1 MTAPLLTTSTLYAS
15 VVLHAYRAQCAAYH
29 HLFLLVLS
37 TSLMLY
43 SGGLGNNNNNQWLAR
58 IDRAAAHAGF
68 LYVVCVDVPRAPW
81 PLALF
86 PAAVAGLW
94 LSEGVWPQHAQSLHA
109 LLHVTSVVGLHCFLR
124 TLYDDGDGGRELI

>member
-1 MTAPLLTTSTLYAS
+1 

-43 SGGLGNNNNNQWLAR
+43 SGGLGNNNQWLAR

-68 LYVVCVDVPRAPW
+68 LYVVCIDVPRAPW

-94 LSEGVWPQHAQSLHA
+94 LSEGLLPQHAHNLHA
-109 LLHVTSVVGLHCFLR
+109 LLHVTSVVGLHCFLSVV
-124 TLYDDGDGGRELI
+124 YSSSDGA